1 MKKICLQNRVREG
14 FSLTAARAACRIS
27 GKLPYAGLRI
37 KRRLANDRGD
47 MSIYTCFL
55 VMGVVILVAFLLL
68 YASVK
73 ITCINIRNGAK
84 MELNNLSTSI
94 YADTYRSQRETNFS
108 EYLNTLYSSSDY
120 TAMLE
125 ETVTDGLAN
134 KLPLSTDDYQVRNIS
149 LSFHVAGDRVEYVFS
164 CDAEFYIFMF
174 GRQYPAITRPQ
185 PGQTAFLLCLAP
197 AISTSLY
204 NVFRLFEGYL

>member
-1 MKKICLQNRVREG
+1 MKKICIHDRVRED
-14 FSLTAARAACRIS
+14 FSLTAARPACCFGS
-27 GKLPYAGLRI
+27 KLRYAGLRI
-37 KRRLANDRGD
+37 KKRLANDRGD

-55 VMGVVILVAFLLL
+55 VMGVVILISFLLL

-84 MELNNLSTSI
+84 MELNNLSASI

-120 TAMLE
+120 TAMLK

-134 KLPLSTDDYQVRNIS
+134 KLPLSTDDYQVKNIS

-174 GRQYPAITRPQ
+174 GRQYPAITRHIEL
-185 PGQTAFLLCLAP
+185 T
-197 AISTSLY
+197 
-204 NVFRLFEGYL
+204 GYHNTKF

>member
-1 MKKICLQNRVREG
+1 MKKMCLHNRVRKA
-14 FSLTAARAACRIS
+14 FSLSAVRPACFFGS
-27 GKLPYAGLRI
+27 KLRYAGLRI
-37 KRRLANDRGD
+37 KKRLANDRGD

-55 VMGVVILVAFLLL
+55 VMGVVILVSFLLL

-84 MELNNLSTSI
+84 MELNNLSASI

-108 EYLNTLYSSSDY
+108 EYLNTLYSSSGY

-125 ETVTDGLAN
+125 EAVTDGLAN

-149 LSFHVAGDRVEYVFS
+149 LAFHVAGDRVEYVFS

-174 GRQYPAITRPQ
+174 GRQYPAITRHIEL
-185 PGQTAFLLCLAP
+185 T
-197 AISTSLY
+197 
-204 NVFRLFEGYL
+204 GYHNTKF

>member
-1 MKKICLQNRVREG
+1 MKKICLHDRVREDL
-14 FSLTAARAACRIS
+14 SLTAARPACCFGS
-27 GKLPYAGLRI
+27 KLRYAGLRI
-37 KRRLANDRGD
+37 KKLLANDRGD

-55 VMGVVILVAFLLL
+55 VMGVVILVSFLLL

-84 MELNNLSTSI
+84 MELNNLSASI

-149 LSFHVAGDRVEYVFS
+149 LSFHVAGDRVECKRRSAVDFPEY
-164 CDAEFYIFMF
+164 E
-174 GRQYPAITRPQ
+174 GH
-185 PGQTAFLLCLAP
+185 
-197 AISTSLY
+197 ISRTGASGADL
-204 NVFRLFEGYL
+204 